1 MGKEEIVKTPILTI
15 FERVQRMMRPLGA
28 AHKVEKQM
36 NKICISK
43 EKVKTCGG
51 QFTGAGFA
59 PGMTKQVEVKYACV
73 ASPSS
78 KAESLKKRAM
88 GGEALDFELN
98 ELPIAYTKMETEPM
112 YCGGHASGSGSEGY
126 GMGGGYGSGSGTSGS
141 GIDGG
146 YGSGSESNGN
156 GMEGGYGSLRQ
167 CNPRRPSCRSNEV
180 CKATRDARH
189 MTKYF
194 CCQRGNHICP

>member
-1 MGKEEIVKTPILTI
+1 MG
-15 FERVQRMMRPLGA
+15 
-28 AHKVEKQM
+28 
-36 NKICISK
+36 
-43 EKVKTCGG
+43 
-51 QFTGAGFA
+51 
-59 PGMTKQVEVKYACV
+59 
-73 ASPSS
+73 

-88 GGEALDFELN
+88 GGEALDFELD

-126 GMGGGYGSGSGTSGS
+126 GMGGGYGSGSGRDAFGMGGEYGAGSGGNAYGMGGGYGSGSGTSGS

-156 GMEGGYGSLRQ
+156 GMEGGYSSLRQ